1 MNNLLVF
8 LILVVLSITSC
19 APVYIP
25 SAPLVFNNEEEGDY
39 FVALRQGS
47 FSTNLQGGY
56 AVNDNFN
63 IGGSVSAL
71 YTGDASVASTSYEGS
86 NAAEVNLVAG
96 YYNKF
101 TATHIFELNGGVGPV
116 FLQSADQVSDYFKGY
131 VQPSITFVG
140 NGRKKTNLT
149 LLTRFVGA
157 TFNEE
162 YSNQPVRDSVVNLGY
177 IEPAMS
183 FSIGNAFKFNSQ
195 LGLSLPMGGNNSSYN
210 VSPFIFNIGIAYAI
224 PRKRT
229 STLP

>member
-1 MNNLLVF
+1 GGNL
-8 LILVVLSITSC
+8 
-19 APVYIP
+19 
-25 SAPLVFNNEEEGDY
+25 
-39 FVALRQGS
+39 
-47 FSTNLQGGY
+47 
-56 AVNDNFN
+56 
-63 IGGSVSAL
+63 SAL

-86 NAAEVNLVAG
+86 NALELNLVAG

-101 TATHIFELNGGVGPV
+101 TSSHLFELNGGVGPV
-116 FLQSADQVSDYFKGY
+116 FLQSADNINDYFKGY
-131 VQPSITFVG
+131 IQPSITLLG

-162 YSNQPVRDSVVNLGY
+162 YMTQSQRDSTVNLGY

-183 FSIGNAFKFNSQ
+183 FSVGNSVKFTSQ
-195 LGLSLPMGGNNSSYN
+195 LGLSLPMNGNSSAYD

-229 STLP
+229 ATLP